1 MAIKGKSKKRSA
13 PKQVAR
19 APRREPVAVKPPV
32 FQRRWVQVTSAFL
45 VGMLAFMALIWFTN
59 GLRSSREKDAAAA
72 HAATKLKA
80 AQSWQ
85 AAVGGSVGKLGAA
98 QQGLPPTVFPEM
110 SSALDQMK
118 KDGTAPKGAAGSFT
132 TASRGAASAIKTLTA
147 FDLAGTISGKGF
159 DQTEASSFTSSK
171 DGLIGA
177 LELYQKSAQVG
188 AQALNTSGPQR
199 LALAKIA
206 ADLRDQA
213 NTELDRAW
221 TLYQA
226 GLAAG
231 GAAAPPN
238 GPIAGLP
245 GGGA

>member
-1 MAIKGKSKKRSA
+1 MAIKGKSKRRSA

-32 FQRRWVQVTSAFL
+32 FQRRWLQVVSAFL
-45 VGMLAFMALIWFTN
+45 LGMLALMALIWFTN
-59 GLRSSREKDAAAA
+59 GLRSSRQKDAAAA
-72 HAATKLKA
+72 DAATKLKA

-85 AAVGGSVGKLGAA
+85 AAVDGSVGKLGTA

-110 SSALDQMK
+110 SAALDQMK
-118 KDGTAPKGAAGSFT
+118 KDGTAPTGAADTFGS
-132 TASRGAASAIKTLTA
+132 AAKSAGSAAHTLTA

-159 DQTEASSFTSSK
+159 DQTEAASFTSSK

-188 AQALNTSGPQR
+188 TQALEASGPQR

-206 ADLRDQA
+206 SDLRDQA
-213 NTELDRAW
+213 NADLDRAW

-226 GLAAG
+226 ALAAG
-231 GAAAPPN
+231 GAASVPN